1 MAHWIRCKHDNRTL
15 FGTLVAGKIAVH
27 EGDMFD
33 DPHVTGEQLALD
45 SVEVLIPAAAS
56 KMIGLWNNLRAVAE
70 ENNLATPPEPLF
82 FFKPPSC
89 FLADGGVIR
98 KPASHD
104 GRIIFEAELG
114 VVIGRRCKD
123 LSDAEVEDCIFGYTC
138 VNDVTAPVLL
148 REDESFTQWCR
159 SKSLDTF
166 GAFGPVIATD
176 IDPAPLQITGR
187 VDSEVRQD
195 YPVSD
200 MFLSPQELVKRISRD
215 MTLEPGDIISCG
227 TSLGSL
233 TIEPGD
239 TVEITIDGIGTLT
252 NTFA

>member
-1 MAHWIRCKHDNRTL
+1 MAHWIRCSHDRRSL
-15 FGTLVAGKIAVH
+15 FGTLDGGQIAVH

-33 DPHVTGEQLALD
+33 EPRATGERLPLD
-45 SVEVLIPAAAS
+45 SVEVLVPTAAS
-56 KMIGLWNNLRAVAE
+56 KMIGLWNNMRAVAA
-70 ENNLATPPEPLF
+70 ENNLAPPAQPLF

-89 FLADGGVIR
+89 FLAHGGVIR
-98 KPASHD
+98 QPRSHD

-123 LSDAEVEDCIFGYTC
+123 VGDDEVEDCIFGYTC

-176 IDPAPLQITGR
+176 IDPAPLRITGL
-187 VDSEVRQD
+187 VDGDLRQD

-200 MFLSPQELVKRISRD
+200 MFFSPQELVKRISRD
-215 MTLEPGDIISCG
+215 MTLVPGDIVSCG
-227 TSLGSL
+227 TSLGTL
-233 TIEPGD
+233 TIEPGN
-239 TVEITIDGIGTLT
+239 TVEISIDGIGTLT